1 MGEEM
6 NGPGVGGG
14 YLLAQAT
21 LTDLRGELVG
31 WFDRD
36 NHWCPLQDLG
46 TITAS
51 QVVDRNE
58 VAA

>member
-1 MGEEM
+1 M
-6 NGPGVGGG
+6 
-14 YLLAQAT
+14 AQAT